1 MNQTLQ
7 RTVLLGLCLLTACN
21 SYPDKRLLQYLN
33 TDGFGKR
40 YTGNAE
46 EENYVTIGDTVVKN
60 TAQKVRVLRE
70 GSVLVG
76 FAGAVADAFT
86 LFEKLEEKLE
96 RFPKNLTKAVVELA
110 KDWRMD
116 RYLRRLD
123 ALLLVADR
131 EHLFLVSGQ
140 GEVIE
145 PDHDVL
151 AIGSGGSYAV
161 AAARALLAHSELS
174 AKETVRRS
182 LEIAGEICIYTNQE
196 ITVLELE

>member
-1 MNQTLQ
+1 
-7 RTVLLGLCLLTACN
+7 
-21 SYPDKRLLQYLN
+21 
-33 TDGFGKR
+33 
-40 YTGNAE
+40 
-46 EENYVTIGDTVVKN
+46 
-60 TAQKVRVLRE
+60 
-70 GSVLVG
+70 
-76 FAGAVADAFT
+76 
-86 LFEKLEEKLE
+86 
-96 RFPKNLTKAVVELA
+96 
-110 KDWRMD
+110 MD

-174 AKETVRRS
+174 AKDTVRRS